1 MKEILTGSWRGVW
14 DEHMEHIV
22 CKVPRTMKKNN
33 NNKKKI
39 KKKKKK
45 KKIYIYIYIYC

>member
-22 CKVPRTMKKNN
+22 CKVPRTMKKKIIIIKNN
-33 NNKKKI
+33 N
-39 KKKKKK
+39 KKKKK